1 MYIHVADNRNKYW
14 LSERPLQPHYR
25 HSPIFQASRL
35 SYISQNCLRFSINFK
50 DSWVKD
56 LIFLSYRPVLAAP
69 FKDRFY
75 KKKKH
80 YFPLYFYLYR
90 IQSLKQWIGPYPFVI
105 GPSFYLFSCV
115 GIWKYLEI
123 FRTSLLPP
131 LLYSCKLDRVVL
143 LYTQERNFEG
153 KVPVF

>member
-50 DSWVKD
+50 DSSVKD
-56 LIFLSYRPVLAAP
+56 LIFLSYRPVLEAP

-80 YFPLYFYLYR
+80 YFPPLFLPLPNTEFKTMNRSLSFCNPSKFLFIFLCWYL
-90 IQSLKQWIGPYPFVI
+90 K
-105 GPSFYLFSCV
+105 
-115 GIWKYLEI
+115 I
-123 FRTSLLPP
+123 FR
-131 LLYSCKLDRVVL
+131 
-143 LYTQERNFEG
+143 NI
-153 KVPVF
+153 